1 MAETPLFIPARL
13 KSAVVGGHVAGTA
26 DILDDT
32 RSKTQAVINQETE
45 DTLEALQGSITE
57 NSTAIATNTT
67 AIATE
72 QSRAEAAEKINADN
86 ITQEEARA
94 KAREDTLEDN
104 IALKADKSTAVTNVA
119 YDATTTELRKTI
131 NGTTTKIC
139 NIVQSGY
146 WPAFNSTTG
155 IVSMT
160 PIGGATIAPNAAT
173 GLIAMTF

>member
-13 KSAVVGGHVAGTA
+13 KSAVVGGHVTGTA

-32 RSKTQAVINQETE
+32 RGMTQAVINQETE
-45 DTLEALQGSITE
+45 DTLEALRGSITE
-57 NSTAIATNTT
+57 NSTAIAANTT

-72 QSRAEAAEKINADN
+72 KSRAEAAEKANAEAIATNADAIATN
-86 ITQEEARA
+86 EAA
-94 KAREDTLEDN
+94 

-119 YDATTTELRKTI
+119 YDATTTELRKTV

-160 PIGGATIAPNAAT
+160 PIGGATIAPNATT
-173 GLIAMTF
+173 GFIAMTF

>member
-13 KSAVVGGHVAGTA
+13 KSAVVGGHVTGTA

-32 RSKTQAVINQETE
+32 KSKTQAVINQETE
-45 DTLEALQGSITE
+45 DTLGALQDSITE
-57 NSTAIATNTT
+57 NST

-72 QSRAEAAEKINADN
+72 QSRAEAAEKANADAIAAN
-86 ITQEEARA
+86 ANAIATNVAA
-94 KAREDTLEDN
+94 
-104 IALKADKSTAVTNVA
+104 IALKADKSTAVTNVS
-119 YDATTTELRKTI
+119 YDATTTELRKTV

-146 WPAFNSTTG
+146 WPAFSSTTG

-160 PIGGATIAPNAAT
+160 PIGGATITPNATT

>member
-13 KSAVVGGHVAGTA
+13 KSAVVGGHVTGTA

-57 NSTAIATNTT
+57 NSTAIAAN
-67 AIATE
+67 
-72 QSRAEAAEKINADN
+72 EAA
-86 ITQEEARA
+86 
-94 KAREDTLEDN
+94 
-104 IALKADKSTAVTNVA
+104 IALKADKSTAVTNVS
-119 YDATTTELRKTI
+119 YDATTTELRKTVD
-131 NGTTTKIC
+131 GTTTKIC

-160 PIGGATIAPNAAT
+160 PIGGATIAPNATT